1 MDLSYDG
8 LCKDCVISTQVYF
21 RGEENDVFTPTRGL
35 RQGDP
40 LSTYLFLLCVE
51 GLSSLLLYEEEVGDI
66 DGVRLCINA
75 PSVSHLLF
83 DDDSLI
89 LMKTDMNNATSLQ

>member
-1 MDLSYDG
+1 
-8 LCKDCVISTQVYF
+8 
-21 RGEENDVFTPTRGL
+21 
-35 RQGDP
+35 
-40 LSTYLFLLCVE
+40 VE

-75 PSVSHLLF
+75 LSVSHLLF